1 MQIQLLRHATLVVRA
16 GTATFIVDPM
26 LSPAGAMAPVSNAAD
41 DRRIP
46 LVPLPLEREALE
58 SLLGSVDAVLL
69 THTHRDH
76 WDEESQALL
85 SHNLPV
91 FCPPAD
97 VLRVRGAGFSR
108 TLAVADSIVWHGV
121 RITRTG
127 GRHGTGDVGRQM
139 GSVSGYLLD
148 APGEPRV
155 YLAGDTIWCDKVQ
168 FALARWRPQVI
179 VVNAGGAQFIT
190 GGPITMSADD
200 VVRTREAAP
209 ADAAVVAVH
218 FEAVNH
224 CRLTRAA
231 LARHLEGA
239 GMGGQVLV
247 PLDGETLTFA

>member
-26 LSPAGAMAPVSNAAD
+26 LSPVGAMAPVSNAAD
-41 DRRIP
+41 DRPIP
-46 LVPLPLEREALE
+46 LVPLPLDREALKA
-58 SLLGSVDAVLL
+58 LLASVDAVLL

-85 SHNLPV
+85 SRDLPV
-91 FCPPAD
+91 FCQPAD
-97 VLRVRGAGFSR
+97 VLRVRHAGFGR
-108 TLAVADSIVWHGV
+108 TLAVADSLVWHGV

-127 GRHGTGDVGRQM
+127 GRHGTADVGRQM

-148 APGEPRV
+148 APGEPRL

-168 FALARWRPQVI
+168 SALARWRPRVI
-179 VVNAGGAQFIT
+179 VVNAGAAQFIT
-190 GGPITMSADD
+190 GGPITMNAED
-200 VVRTREAAP
+200 VVRTTEAAP

-231 LARHLEGA
+231 LMRHLEAA
-239 GMGGQVLV
+239 GMSGRVMV
-247 PLDGETLTFA
+247 PLDGETLSFA